1 MADFTAKKAK
11 VMDRRARIR
20 HSIQLEVEA
29 ESEGRLQRVKSQLQH
44 VRSVLHINSRTPMG
58 NLLMMEKLLQAFLDS
73 EQRGMASQTPLFL
86 CRVRSHAVSPT
97 TQQKFATLGFK
108 QISFLLMCWL
118 VGKILLAVLTFTH
131 PVYRRKTTL
140 LLLMTPYSILWPL
153 WLVTTGT
160 VDCVAL
166 L

>member
-29 ESEGRLQRVKSQLQH
+29 ENEGRLQRVKSQLQH

-58 NLLMMEKLLQAFLDS
+58 NLLMLEKLLQAFLES
-73 EQRGMASQTPLFL
+73 EQRGMASQTPLFSL
-86 CRVRSHAVSPT
+86 PSQIPCDKSDNT
-97 TQQKFATLGFK
+97 TKTCDAGIQTDILP
-108 QISFLLMCWL
+108 L

-131 PVYRRKTTL
+131 PVNRWKTTL

-153 WLVTTGT
+153 WLVTTGI
-160 VDCVAL
+160 VHRVAL